1 MTNCT
6 RENRQTLQ
14 MEITTLQGNK
24 AYRDGAFELRAHG
37 LREHRN

>member
-24 AYRDGAFELRAHG
+24 TYGDGAFELRAHG